1 MGNVGTNQLKSW
13 QFVAES
19 STPKNPAGVKF
30 EIVPSTTS
38 SAAGGAEPAEVGHRP
53 GHPLRHAGQRLGPGA
68 AAGCAGKAQRAQPRQ
83 GGLYLNYAAV
93 DPDLTNSKCSYW
105 HFRFDADTSMKMEAL
120 TTFMKDQ
127 PEVKKVYLINQNYS
141 HGHQV
146 SKYAKEC
153 CASARR
159 ADRRRRPARRWPRCA
174 TSRPTSPR
182 SSSRAPTP

>member
-1 MGNVGTNQLKSW
+1 MRYVTQGNGSGPALPLADALEKHN
-13 QFVAES
+13 ER
-19 STPKNPAGVKF
+19 NPARRSL
-30 EIVPSTTS
+30 PQLRR
-38 SAAGGAEPAEVGHRP
+38 GG
-53 GHPLRHAGQRLGPGA
+53 
-68 AAGCAGKAQRAQPRQ
+68 
-83 GGLYLNYAAV
+83 
-93 DPDLTNSKCSYW
+93 PDLTNSKCSYW

-153 CASARR
+153 SSASARR
-159 ADRRRRPARRWPRCA
+159 ADRRRRLRRWPRCA